1 MQLNLFPVMM
11 SQKQNT
17 GLETQSHQFC
27 VQRVNHF
34 PSPTG
39 CTLFLIQDAVLVAR
53 MLLTFFVTWAHFWL
67 MFNHYLPG
75 PFRPGNFSDTLPQP
89 PPVHEVAVMQVQN
102 SALSL
107 VKLHG
112 SSYMN
117 FMTSTQS
124 SLSKSLC
131 SAFKHLPNLV

>member
-27 VQRVNHF
+27 VQRVNRF
-34 PSPTG
+34 PSPAG
-39 CTLFLIQDAVLVAR
+39 CTLFLIQDAVLMAR

-75 PFRPGNFSDTLPQP
+75 PFRPGNFPATLPQP
-89 PPVHEVAVMQVQN
+89 PPMQVQN

-112 SSYMN
+112 SSYTN

-124 SLSKSLC
+124 SLSKSPC